1 MRRGFRNF
9 FPLLVLTGVALTSSP
24 LFAQERLPS
33 FSADEFFDQALDD
46 LKDSMREAGESNVAL
61 STKNRVL
68 QKEMAALEQQT
79 ANLEKKRLLLLQDSL
94 QVGDAM
100 NLDIKEKLFSQRRA
114 ENLSSRKTRLLGQQK
129 SLREKIRRR
138 QESGFAVQENVEK
151 LKLSLQEIQTRF
163 AESRKNFPQ
172 KTRSQERQNLDQQL
186 QAKPIQLKT
195 RHEKIARL
203 RKRVA
208 ELTPAHDALQNSKTA
223 LSQQAN
229 AVDEDFKIVLG
240 ESQWLDQELRDL
252 GREATKGDFQ
262 ISRDIAQLKSWR
274 EKLKE
279 SLAELKGAGEAIL
292 RPSQGQ
298 ERQLQD
304 FINRLEKDRQLCRRQ
319 SQALEQRLF
328 LFTVGRPAGQAV
340 SQNAIAAL
348 MEQRDRVRKDGKDL
362 KALIA
367 EKQKPRKKQPS
378 RAREAAVEKKQP
390 LPDARNFALEKKTL
404 SREIIGVEKKA
415 GRARAELS
423 TLQRSFRDKMNMMN
437 QLNAKREI
445 LNWQWAEF
453 SPEFEKLN
461 EESKVVEVEAGNLVA
476 AAEANRENLK
486 EEIIGLKSRQAL
498 LSGSLE
504 AITAK
509 YDEKD
514 FNASGISP
522 EEDAQL
528 TEYLAILQRE
538 NTSLQEK
545 MLGLLVLSDK
555 LKSSSP

>member
-1 MRRGFRNF
+1 MTSI
-9 FPLLVLTGVALTSSP
+9 LVFIGVALTSSP

-46 LKDSMREAGESNVAL
+46 LKDSMREAGESNAAL
-61 STKNRVL
+61 STKNRAL

-100 NLDIKEKLFSQRRA
+100 NLDTKKKLLSQRRA
-114 ENLSSRKTRLLGQQK
+114 ENLSSRKTRLLDQQK
-129 SLREKIRRR
+129 SLREKIRR
-138 QESGFAVQENVEK
+138 QESGLAVQENVEK
-151 LKLSLQEIQTRF
+151 LKLALQEIQTRF

-203 RKRVA
+203 RKRIA

-229 AVDEDFKIVLG
+229 AVDEDLKIILG
-240 ESQWLDQELRDL
+240 ESQWLDQEMRDL
-252 GREATKGDFQ
+252 GREASKGDFQ

-304 FINRLEKDRQLCRRQ
+304 FINRLEKERQLYRRQ
-319 SQALEQRLF
+319 SQALEQRFALS
-328 LFTVGRPAGQAV
+328 TGGRPAGQAV

-348 MEQRDRVRKDGKDL
+348 MEQRERVRKDGKDL

-367 EKQKPRKKQPS
+367 EKQKPRKKQPPPS
-378 RAREAAVEKKQP
+378 GKTAVEKKKP
-390 LPDARNFALEKKTL
+390 LADARNFVLEKKAL

-415 GRARAELS
+415 DRARAELS
-423 TLQRSFRDKMNMMN
+423 ALQRSLRDTMNMMN

-453 SPEFEKLN
+453 SSEFGKLN
-461 EESKVVEVEAGNLVA
+461 EESKVVEAEAGNLVA
-476 AAEANRENLK
+476 EAEANRENLK
-486 EEIIGLKSRQAL
+486 EEVVGLKSRQAL

-528 TEYLAILQRE
+528 TEYLAILKRE
-538 NTSLQEK
+538 NTGLQEK